1 MMVQY
6 FASNFTFFFSLTWLL
21 PHLQRRFDLSATTA
35 GWLGGITLISGMLGN
50 WLSGWLVDHWHRQGW
65 GHRSRRGV
73 AVIGFGIAAAGM
85 CVLAVSESLS
95 VTLVGLCLA
104 VFGADMTLAPS
115 WSFCSDIGGP
125 RAGTVSGTMNMAG
138 NLGALLTS
146 LAFPY
151 LLVWTGSPSPFF
163 VLAAT
168 LNVLAIFCWQKT
180 TAKTLQEEAS
190 DE

>member
-1 MMVQY
+1 
-6 FASNFTFFFSLTWLL
+6 
-21 PHLQRRFDLSATTA
+21 
-35 GWLGGITLISGMLGN
+35 
-50 WLSGWLVDHWHRQGW
+50 
-65 GHRSRRGV
+65 
-73 AVIGFGIAAAGM
+73 
-85 CVLAVSESLS
+85 
-95 VTLVGLCLA
+95 
-104 VFGADMTLAPS
+104 
-115 WSFCSDIGGP
+115 
-125 RAGTVSGTMNMAG
+125 MNMAG